1 MKEIKTFVPGRVGFI
16 GELSDL
22 VSPYLDKNKKLIPGK
37 CLACRINKGI
47 YAVSRKSQR
56 IIYQFKKLK
65 FECDLNESSLLQ
77 EINNNS
83 FYSYL
88 CGTILYLF
96 RKYSVGGI
104 DITISKMDLPIKV
117 GLSSSAAFSLTIVK
131 AYNELYN
138 LKLTDDEIINCAH
151 EGEILAGSR
160 CGNLDYVS
168 IMNDGLLLLTFYKD
182 QTMIE
187 RIPLRKSLHFL
198 VVDLNSSKN
207 TKKIMHIFNR
217 ELSSDFTSDDILD
230 IVGQTNEEIVY
241 HAVDAIKNSDITEF
255 INCLNKAQNLMDKA
269 SGICDEFI
277 APKLHIIMKD
287 NYIKKLSCGIKSIGS
302 GGDGSALIIAN
313 NINDLSKIKKYLK
326 KIYGMKSIDFTIKR
340 DI

>member
-47 YAVSRKSQR
+47 YAVSRKSER
-56 IIYQFKKLK
+56 IVYHFKKKK

-96 RKYSVGGI
+96 RKYTVGGI
-104 DITISKMDLPIKV
+104 DIAISKMDLPIKV

-160 CGNLDYVS
+160 CGNLDYAS
-168 IMNDGLLLLTFYKD
+168 IMNDGLLLLTFYKEK
-182 QTMIE
+182 TVIE
-187 RIPLRKSLHFL
+187 RIFLKKNLHFL
-198 VVDLNSSKN
+198 VVNLDSNKN
-207 TKKIMHIFNR
+207 TKKIMSVFNK

-230 IVGQTNEEIVY
+230 IVGPKNEELVY
-241 HAVDAIKNSDITEF
+241 EASKSIQSGNIIEF
-255 INCLNKAQNLMDKA
+255 ANCLNKAQNLMDKA
-269 SGICDEFI
+269 RDICDEFI

-313 NINDLSKIKKYLK
+313 NINDLSEIKKYLK